1 MDRNPR
7 TGHVLLILVV
17 FMWGANVGI
26 VKAAYDEIPPI
37 LFAAIRFTI
46 SGIFLL
52 AITFFCEKGLRIRR
66 ADWTKVVLLGG
77 LGLGLYQI
85 LWSVG
90 LSLTSASNS
99 ALILSTQPLL
109 GALYVDLK
117 KDERVEK
124 GQYGGMLIALTG
136 VILVILKPTVHLRV
150 SLATLI
156 GDLLNLLAS
165 FCGAV
170 FFSARAKP
178 LLRTYSPLRLMS
190 YCMVTGSILL
200 WMAVPFAAWSPAWG
214 QIGKAWWSMAYA
226 IVIGGILGHVVWYD
240 AIGRIGV
247 TQTLLYQFFIPIWAV
262 LFNHLFLGEEVSL
275 QQILGGALI
284 LFGVYRSLRV

>member
-1 MDRNPR
+1 MDKNPR

-52 AITFFCEKGLRIRR
+52 VVTFFSEKGLRIRR
-66 ADWTKVVLLGG
+66 ADWAKVVLLGG
-77 LGLGLYQI
+77 LGIGLYQI

-136 VILVILKPTVHLRV
+136 VILVILNPTVHLRV
-150 SLATLI
+150 SLSTL
-156 GDLLNLLAS
+156 
-165 FCGAV
+165 V
-170 FFSARAKP
+170 
-178 LLRTYSPLRLMS
+178 
-190 YCMVTGSILL
+190 
-200 WMAVPFAAWSPAWG
+200 
-214 QIGKAWWSMAYA
+214 
-226 IVIGGILGHVVWYD
+226 GI
-240 AIGRIGV
+240 
-247 TQTLLYQFFIPIWAV
+247 
-262 LFNHLFLGEEVSL
+262 EE
-275 QQILGGALI
+275 
-284 LFGVYRSLRV
+284 